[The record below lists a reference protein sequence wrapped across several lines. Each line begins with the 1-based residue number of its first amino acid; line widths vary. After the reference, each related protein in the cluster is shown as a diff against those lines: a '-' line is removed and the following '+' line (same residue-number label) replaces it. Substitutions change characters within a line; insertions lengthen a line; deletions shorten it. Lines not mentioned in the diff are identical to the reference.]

1 MKQRQSHESLIK
13 GLIDY
18 FQNKGLE
25 IARANFQGYK
35 KPSIIK
41 RHSPDVL
48 ARDPSSGLVYIGL
61 VKLCTSLENQI
72 TQEQFQD
79 FSKRLMKIS
88 DTEKA
93 RVPFVIAVPNTCQT
107 KVRDI
112 FRQLE
117 IPWKENI
124 QVIGI

>member
-1 MKQRQSHESLIK
+1 MNPSHSHASLIK

-25 IARANFQGYK
+25 IALANFQGYK

-41 RHSPDVL
+41 RYSPDVL

-61 VKLCTSLENQI
+61 VKLCTSLANQI
-72 TQEQFQD
+72 TEEEFQE

-88 DTEKA
+88 DTEKV

-107 KVRDI
+107 KVRDV
-112 FRQLE
+112 FRKLE